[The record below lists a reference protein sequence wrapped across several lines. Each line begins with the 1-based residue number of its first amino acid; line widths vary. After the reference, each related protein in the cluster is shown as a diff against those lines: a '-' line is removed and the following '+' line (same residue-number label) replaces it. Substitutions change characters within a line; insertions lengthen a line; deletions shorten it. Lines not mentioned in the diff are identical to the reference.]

1 MPYQSLGSARIVD
14 KVLTRVAYG
23 FRQSGFVGELIF
35 PLAPV
40 TKRKGKILTFGDEE
54 FFLHEMSR
62 APGANIREVTSEYG
76 SSDYELKQDAIAEKI
91 PMEHI
96 EEASDLPVNL
106 TKRATMMVMRRLALR
121 LEVDR
126 MALAGNFAAYPTTNR
141 LALAGASQWSDVT
154 SNPEAAIDLAVE
166 AIQDGCGMAPNVGV
180 ISLKA
185 FNALKRHPLV
195 RDKYKYVDAKSI
207 TKSMVA
213 SAFNLSRLEISMA
226 KYKLPSNPTG
236 AKVPVFANS
245 FWMGYSAT
253 EAESPLD
260 YNPQP
265 SPNSSIDNPS
275 FGYTY
280 NLENYPII
288 EQPWYDKSCLSWK
301 ITGIADRKPVIAFP
315 TAGYL
320 FSNVAA

>member
-1 MPYQSLGSARIVD
+1 MPYQSLASTRIVD

-23 FRQSGFVGELIF
+23 FRQQGFVGDLIF

-40 TKRKGKILTFGDEE
+40 SKRKGKIIVFGEEE

-62 APGANIREVTSEYG
+62 APGGNIQELTSEYG
-76 SSDYELKQDAIAEKI
+76 STDYELKQDAIAEKI

-96 EEASDLPVNL
+96 EEASDLPIDL
-106 TKRATMMVMRRLALR
+106 TMRATNMVMRRLALR

-126 MALAGNFAAYPTTNR
+126 MALAGNFAIYPTTNR
-141 LALAGASQWSDVT
+141 VALAGASQWSDPT

-195 RDKYKYVDAKSI
+195 RDKYKYVDAQSI
-207 TKSMVA
+207 TKTMVA
-213 SAFNLSRLEISMA
+213 AAFNLSRLEISMA
-226 KYKLPSNPTG
+226 KYKLPSNPLVR
-236 AKVPVFANS
+236 VPMFNNS
-245 FWMGYSAT
+245 FWLGYSKSA
-253 EAESPLD
+253 AESPLD

-265 SPNSSIDNPS
+265 SPNSSIDSPS

-280 NLENYPII
+280 QLENYPII
-288 EQPWYDKSCLSWK
+288 EQPWYDKTCNSWK
-301 ITGIADRKPVIAFP
+301 IPGIAERKPVIAFP

-320 FSNVAA
+320 FSNVSI